1 MFQITDREQR
11 QPRCRSSRCDDQVL
25 QKRRG
30 DPRPQERP
38 CRWLHF
44 LQQSLPN
51 GRHSFARESKASAN
65 RSQHPSSTRFQ
76 APKDI
81 RPGETISL
89 EVVQAAINYLHGEDM
104 TEKYIAR
111 NDIPLFLAARAFGIT
126 SLEEQIEKHLT
137 DKLDHQV
144 GLIATQIQI
153 IELVDALRDLYGR
166 LGGEGDVEIG
176 REVAGIVTGAAAH
189 ACCRKFPVLRK
200 SPEFMGLLKEVPV
213 LAYDILASDVEV
225 ITGVEYGRVSVEG
238 EDVKMGEE
246 GSKDVVPEVV
256 ENVAEAI
263 VEEVTVEVAE
273 EVVRTVE
280 E

>member
-1 MFQITDREQR
+1 
-11 QPRCRSSRCDDQVL
+11 
-25 QKRRG
+25 
-30 DPRPQERP
+30 
-38 CRWLHF
+38 
-44 LQQSLPN
+44 
-51 GRHSFARESKASAN
+51 
-65 RSQHPSSTRFQ
+65 
-76 APKDI
+76 
-81 RPGETISL
+81 
-89 EVVQAAINYLHGEDM
+89 VQAAINYLHGEDM

-111 NDIPLFLAARAFGIT
+111 NDIPLLLAARAFGIT

-225 ITGVEYGRVSVEG
+225 ITGVEYGSVSVEG

-246 GSKDVVPEVV
+246 GSKDVVPKVV